1 MYTCCLFDIYISN
14 KFQHYSIHAQCI
26 SIIYIYISKPM
37 TAESPKTNV
46 GMYLVLWARR
56 RGSNDIFEFQA
67 AAVGYL
73 CPH

>member
-1 MYTCCLFDIYISN
+1 MYIY
-14 KFQHYSIHAQCI
+14 H
-26 SIIYIYISKPM
+26 IYISKPM